1 MKKTISKLIALLM
14 VAMMLVAAL
23 PFASLAEAPADD
35 EVTVEVEVERVNDE
49 ESNITH
55 YELNYVITIGKDV
68 NLDRID
74 LTDLAEKASGLNEQP
89 FMPINEF
96 KYNFK
101 IINNS
106 SNAYTY
112 LDESATL
119 HTFDFV
125 PSSFVKGSTYV
136 DNIMNRLINRVLTA
150 LGATNSRDGLSDAS
164 IGAKLRAKGY
174 GADTALTDEEITQQ
188 YLDDYYVD
196 YYNQNNGEDQDVD
209 TFQELP
215 LTFIVELMKDDGFGK
230 SCYWYTDE
238 NGYEYTLNETNNVVA
253 EYMGARYWGE
263 YGYLVNA
270 EDIKDTVGDPYNFVA
285 DKTTDEYARFNEKF
299 GVMSVESGKTVEAD
313 EVFNMIMSGEKL
325 LNHYQ
330 SYFWEQE
337 LSFTL
342 VKSGSE
348 KIDLPGSEKWIVVN
362 GEEVAHDNI
371 AAGEDVN
378 FILKSNIG
386 EDFTTVFPEDYP
398 VAGEDPNAYGYTRD
412 DFGQYTFK
420 FVDKYDPAFIIPT
433 DAGDYVVKVNGTQ
446 LTTDQYTLT
455 MVTAEDGTLT
465 FEIAINDLVQLF
477 LDGVFNYEDIGVA
490 PITVE
495 YTAQTGEDLTA
506 GNYVNESWVEYN
518 GTPTEH
524 STVDV
529 STYKISVFKYDQAT
543 DEPLAGATFAL
554 YDVNPSEEGNEN
566 VEPIATG
573 VTGEDGYVIFD
584 GLDVG
589 TYYLVETEAPNGYV
603 CDSSV
608 HEVNIVADET
618 TGYAENQEVEFPN
631 VSVPHTGGE
640 GTRMFYTVGGAI
652 LACAA
657 AAYVVSR
664 KKAGSLA

>member
-23 PFASLAEAPADD
+23 PFASLAEAPATDVNVSVEFDHIDD
-35 EVTVEVEVERVNDE
+35 WSYDFFFTITIPDGYNASSITLDDFMDMIMDE
-49 ESNITH
+49 EMMWVYDRESGIKEVLHDMPTYEFIYHFKLIDNSGNGYVYKDQSVSYTFAEPHFPVNRILNQFWKSLGFTDGTQLSNTNIAEKLRT
-55 YELNYVITIGKDV
+55 LDSDGKYGTASDSDDDV
-68 NLDRID
+68 VNKYLDKYFVDWYNANHQTATVTSIEEIPASFFHTLMNTSNNEGIVETNEAINENLGIRYFREYCYFVDAENVHNPVGS
-74 LTDLAEKASGLNEQP
+74 TLAEIE
-89 FMPINEF
+89 
-96 KYNFK
+96 
-101 IINNS
+101 
-106 SNAYTY
+106 
-112 LDESATL
+112 
-119 HTFDFV
+119 
-125 PSSFVKGSTYV
+125 
-136 DNIMNRLINRVLTA
+136 
-150 LGATNSRDGLSDAS
+150 
-164 IGAKLRAKGY
+164 
-174 GADTALTDEEITQQ
+174 
-188 YLDDYYVD
+188 
-196 YYNQNNGEDQDVD
+196 
-209 TFQELP
+209 
-215 LTFIVELMKDDGFGK
+215 
-230 SCYWYTDE
+230 
-238 NGYEYTLNETNNVVA
+238 
-253 EYMGARYWGE
+253 
-263 YGYLVNA
+263 
-270 EDIKDTVGDPYNFVA
+270 
-285 DKTTDEYARFNEKF
+285 DKTTSAYTAFNEKF
-299 GVMSVESGKTVEAD
+299 SNAINENTGKD
-313 EVFNMIMSGEKL
+313 EDGFFSFNRIMAGYTTNQFANWDYTTK
-325 LNHYQ
+325 
-330 SYFWEQE
+330 